1 MPTTDK
7 RPLKVFLCHAHA
19 DRDPVRGLYTRLTQD
34 GVDAWLDEENLLPG
48 QAWRDVIEE
57 SVRTSDIVLVCLS
70 SQSVTKEG
78 FVQKEIKIALDVA
91 DEKPEDTIFVI
102 PARLGDCVV
111 PRRLK
116 DLQWVNLFDE
126 SGYRRLMLAFNEKS
140 KRIDASFE
148 LPKQHSIVMPSD
160 ETFIKKVA
168 DELDKLSFWGKLVA
182 WFRHFFWPNPKMM
195 IFIALISIVGIIVIR
210 SLDLHPFEKWF
221 VPVLTSTETAMVS
234 TFASTLPPT
243 ATHTPAFTLTPSV
256 TPTYTPTFVLPES
269 GYTIVDPA
277 DVFKLVAKTDPF
289 GKIAKEQYAPQEIN
303 SVDRTLFYTIDG
315 TPDKPMQWR
324 WYWCATTEEILKQ
337 NVNGIDVVF
346 QADGRLIPHE
356 QLAFTSYSY
365 PKDTGGTGW
374 CATFSTVIKDWKPG
388 VYHFVIASTIK
399 SVINDGEATFLS
411 GFQISDFTVKI
422 RELALKTEIVDDK
435 GVQMALVQ
443 GSSFQMGG
451 GAKVDQQPIHAVY
464 LNSYYIDA
472 YEVSNALYKACVD
485 ANVCQPPKDLSST
498 THPSYYTDPRF
509 NNYPV
514 VNVNWSE
521 AEAYCQ
527 WRDARLPTEAE
538 WEKAARGV
546 GGRTYPWGNLLECT
560 YANYLDVGG
569 TQCFVVG
576 DTTPVD
582 KYNKGVSPFGVYG
595 LVGNVWEWVSD
606 WYSESYYSVSP
617 LVNPQGVDSGQYRV
631 MRGGSWKDDSNN
643 MLPTLRN
650 WYDPESY
657 SNTIGFRCAK
667 DAP

>member
-1 MPTTDK
+1 MTGHS
-7 RPLKVFLCHAHA
+7 VFA
-19 DRDPVRGLYTRLTQD
+19 D
-34 GVDAWLDEENLLPG
+34 
-48 QAWRDVIEE
+48 
-57 SVRTSDIVLVCLS
+57 
-70 SQSVTKEG
+70 
-78 FVQKEIKIALDVA
+78 
-91 DEKPEDTIFVI
+91 
-102 PARLGDCVV
+102 
-111 PRRLK
+111 
-116 DLQWVNLFDE
+116 
-126 SGYRRLMLAFNEKS
+126 AF
-140 KRIDASFE
+140 
-148 LPKQHSIVMPSD
+148 
-160 ETFIKKVA
+160 T
-168 DELDKLSFWGKLVA
+168 
-182 WFRHFFWPNPKMM
+182 
-195 IFIALISIVGIIVIR
+195 
-210 SLDLHPFEKWF
+210 
-221 VPVLTSTETAMVS
+221 
-234 TFASTLPPT
+234 PT
-243 ATHTPAFTLTPSV
+243 ATVTKTIVPSHTSTYTSTPPINISPTPTHTPVFI
-256 TPTYTPTFVLPES
+256 LPES

-289 GKIAKEQYAPQEIN
+289 GKIAKEAYTPQEIN

-315 TPDKPMQWR
+315 TPDQPMQWR

-356 QLAFTSYSY
+356 QLAFTTYSY
-365 PKDTGGTGW
+365 PKDNGGIGW
-374 CATFSTVIKDWKPG
+374 CATYSTVIKDWVPG
-388 VYHFVIASTIK
+388 VYHFVIASTLK
-399 SVINDGEATFLS
+399 SVINDGEATFLP

-422 RELALKTEIVDDK
+422 HEPALKSEVVDDK
-435 GVQMALVQ
+435 GVPMGLVQ
-443 GSSFQMGG
+443 GGSFQMGG

-485 ANVCQPPKDLSST
+485 ADACQPPKDLSSA
-498 THPSYYTDPRF
+498 THPSYYTDSRF
-509 NNYPV
+509 KNYPI
-514 VNVNWSE
+514 VNVTWSE
-521 AEAYCQ
+521 AETYCQ

-569 TQCFVVG
+569 TQCFVIG

-606 WYSESYYSVSP
+606 WYSETYYSVSP
-617 LVNPQGVDSGQYRV
+617 LGNPQGADSGQYRV

-667 DAP
+667 DVP